1 VIHIALMHYPV
12 YNKNKEIVTT
22 CITGFDLHDIARTA
36 LTFGVS
42 KYFVVNP
49 AKAQQKFAKRI
60 LDCWK
65 TEQSYL
71 HNWTRAEAFA
81 LVELADS
88 FDQVVERLGK
98 PKIVVTS
105 AKKVGSVGFE
115 TLRKIIED
123 SSSEATREARAKEDF
138 LIVFGTGWGL
148 ADEIMDKADY
158 VLEPIVG
165 PVDYNHLSVRSAVA
179 ITLDRLFGRNKSS
192 EATSEARA

>member
-1 VIHIALMHYPV
+1 MIYIALVHYPV

-36 LTFGVS
+36 LTFGIT

-49 AKAQQKFAKRI
+49 AQAQLEFAKRI

-65 TEQSYL
+65 SEQSYL
-71 HNWTRAEAFA
+71 HNWTRAEAFER
-81 LVELADS
+81 LELAET
-88 FDQVVERLGK
+88 FDQVVQKIGS
-98 PKIVVTS
+98 PKIIVTS
-105 AKKVGSVGFE
+105 AKSVGSVKFE
-115 TLRKIIED
+115 VM
-123 SSSEATREARAKEDF
+123 RETIKKSGEDF

-148 ADEIMDKADY
+148 TEEIMNKADY

-165 PVDYNHLSVRSAVA
+165 PGEYNHLSVRSAAA
-179 ITLDRLFGRNKSS
+179 IVLDRLFGESS